1 MGGSRSSRT
10 SQTASNSNSSCSIAS
25 PSCPWTS
32 SLAWK
37 SNVRMNSRLSRTLR
51 VLARTV
57 RRQAGRTIMQQG
69 RRFLEE
75 AGATVTSEGE
85 DAGVEVSPL
94 ISYSGEGL
102 EFLHGRQI
110 KAPAVIEKED

>member
-1 MGGSRSSRT
+1 
-10 SQTASNSNSSCSIAS
+10 
-25 PSCPWTS
+25 
-32 SLAWK
+32 
-37 SNVRMNSRLSRTLR
+37 
-51 VLARTV
+51 
-57 RRQAGRTIMQQG
+57 MQQG

-85 DAGVEVSPL
+85 DTGVEVSPL

-102 EFLHGRQI
+102 EFLHSRQI